1 MDKQRGTRCIMHACA
16 SSFLPQM
23 GVSSNQRPIR
33 VVHASDARLDRN
45 YRRSNSLSLFL
56 SPSFFL
62 SFSLSSEEEAVKQVS
77 LCFHDKSVSSAV
89 YPAPN
94 FNLGYDKGINF
105 VRGRRAGR
113 LLFRLVA
120 ISCYAT
126 MVFEL
131 LRE

>member
-1 MDKQRGTRCIMHACA
+1 
-16 SSFLPQM
+16 M

-45 YRRSNSLSLFL
+45 YRRSNSLSLSLF
-56 SPSFFL
+56 PSFFL
-62 SFSLSSEEEAVKQVS
+62 SFSLSSEEEEEEEAVKQVS
-77 LCFHDKSVSSAV
+77 LCFHDKSVNSAV
-89 YPAPN
+89 YPARN

>member
-1 MDKQRGTRCIMHACA
+1 M
-16 SSFLPQM
+16 
-23 GVSSNQRPIR
+23 
-33 VVHASDARLDRN
+33 
-45 YRRSNSLSLFL
+45 
-56 SPSFFL
+56 
-62 SFSLSSEEEAVKQVS
+62 KQVS
-77 LCFHDKSVSSAV
+77 LCFHDKSVNSAV
-89 YPAPN
+89 YPARN

-113 LLFRLVA
+113 LLFQLVA

>member
-1 MDKQRGTRCIMHACA
+1 
-16 SSFLPQM
+16 M

-33 VVHASDARLDRN
+33 VVHALDARLDRN
-45 YRRSNSLSLFL
+45 YRRSNSLSLSLPFL
-56 SPSFFL
+56 L
-62 SFSLSSEEEAVKQVS
+62 SFLFPRLAVEAVKQVS
-77 LCFHDKSVSSAV
+77 LCFHDKSVNSAV
-89 YPAPN
+89 YPARN
-94 FNLGYDKGINF
+94 FNLGYDKEINF